1 MSPFAN
7 GWARTFVLIAAAAA
21 CSESKDSNSGG
32 TPGLEPTVPAFTAAT
47 GGYSSKLLGRA
58 TFTDPK
64 DPMLTVK
71 RITGDWHVEVKAKPA
86 LDVAVQTITFPAGS
100 SSGWHSHPGP
110 VFILVTKGT
119 LRFYE
124 GDDPTCTPVE
134 RSAGQGFLD
143 RGEHAHIA
151 RNESGLAAE
160 TAVTVFAPRGAP
172 LKTDEDA
179 PGNCSF

>member
-1 MSPFAN
+1 MSSFPN
-7 GWARTFVLIAAAAA
+7 GWARALVIVATTVA
-21 CSESKDSNSGG
+21 CSESKDSTSSRA
-32 TPGLEPTVPAFTAAT
+32 PGLEPTAPAFTAAT

-58 TFTDPK
+58 TFRDPK
-64 DPMLTVK
+64 DPMLTV
-71 RITGDWHVEVKAKPA
+71 RRTGSWYVEVKAKPS

-143 RGEHAHIA
+143 RGDHAHMA

-160 TAVTVFAPRGAP
+160 TAVTVFAPEGAP
-172 LKTDEDA
+172 LKNDEGA
-179 PGNCSF
+179 PGNCPF

>member
-1 MSPFAN
+1 MSFPN
-7 GWARTFVLIAAAAA
+7 GWARALLLLAAAAA
-21 CSESKDSNSGG
+21 CRESKDASSTGARA
-32 TPGLEPTVPAFTAAT
+32 LEPTAPAFTAAT

-86 LDVAVQTITFPAGS
+86 LDVAVQTISFPAGS
-100 SSGWHSHPGP
+100 SSGWHRHPGP

-119 LRFYE
+119 IRFYE
-124 GDDPTCTPVE
+124 GDDPTCTPIE
-134 RSAGQGFLD
+134 KSAGEGFLD

-151 RNESGLAAE
+151 RNESDRAAE
-160 TAVTVFAPRGAP
+160 TAVTVFAPQGAP
-172 LKTDEDA
+172 LKIDADA
-179 PGNCSF
+179 PGNCPF

>member
-1 MSPFAN
+1 MSSLPN
-7 GWARTFVLIAAAAA
+7 GWARALVLLAAAAA
-21 CSESKDSNSGG
+21 CSEGKDSASGRARAV
-32 TPGLEPTVPAFTAAT
+32 EPTAPEFTAAT
-47 GGYSSKLLGRA
+47 GGYASKLLGRA
-58 TFTDPK
+58 TFRDPK
-64 DPMLTVK
+64 DPMLTV
-71 RITGDWHVEVKAKPA
+71 RRTGDWYVEVKAKPA

-119 LRFYE
+119 VRFYE

-151 RNESGLAAE
+151 RNETGLVAE
-160 TAVTVFAPRGAP
+160 TAVTVFAPEGAA
-172 LKTDEDA
+172 LKIDEAA
-179 PGNCSF
+179 PGNCPY